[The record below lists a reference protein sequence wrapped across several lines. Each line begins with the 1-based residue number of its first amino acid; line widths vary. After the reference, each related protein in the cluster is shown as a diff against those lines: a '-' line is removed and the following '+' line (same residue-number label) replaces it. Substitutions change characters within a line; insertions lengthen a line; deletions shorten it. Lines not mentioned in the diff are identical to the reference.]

1 VKGEDFLFEIV
12 KKIIENVL
20 MTLYQTFG
28 FSLILAI
35 LFMFLYMYAKE
46 NNWKTLVKNW
56 VENFKSNSK
65 FRYVFFFALYTSM
78 LLFKTLLNRTIW
90 INPIT
95 NVFGIWG
102 LYNEKGEFTSES
114 IENLMLFVPFTIFL
128 LIGFK
133 DKILGQTVK
142 FIKVIWQSV
151 KIVFLFS
158 LSIEFLQLF
167 WRLGTF
173 QISDLFYNTLGGG
186 LGGIVFWFG
195 YKMLRRK
202 KLKECRKQKGVV

>member
-1 VKGEDFLFEIV
+1 MFEIV

-35 LFMFLYMYAKE
+35 LFMFSYLYAKE
-46 NNWKTLVKNW
+46 HNWKILVKNW
-56 VENFKSNSK
+56 VWNLKNNTE
-65 FRYVFFFALYTSM
+65 FRQVFFFALYTSM

-102 LYNEKGEFTSES
+102 VYNEKGEFTSES
-114 IENLMLFVPFTIFL
+114 IENLMLFVPFTILL
-128 LIGFK
+128 LISFK
-133 DKILGQTVK
+133 DKILGQAVK

-173 QISDLFYNTLGGG
+173 QISDLAYNTLGGLVGG
-186 LGGIVFWFG
+186 LIYWCG
-195 YKMLRRK
+195 YKLINRK
-202 KLKECRKQKGVV
+202 KKGSK

>member
-1 VKGEDFLFEIV
+1 MKGEDSLFEIV

-20 MTLYQTFG
+20 MTLYQNFG
-28 FSLILAI
+28 FSLIMAV

-46 NNWKTLVKNW
+46 HNWKELVKNW
-56 VENFKSNSK
+56 VNNFKNNAE
-65 FRYVFFFALYTSM
+65 FRRVFFFAIYTSM

-102 LYNEKGEFTSES
+102 LHNEKGEFTSES
-114 IENLMLFVPFTIFL
+114 IENLILFVPFTTLL

-133 DKILGQTVK
+133 NKILGQTVK
-142 FIKVIWQSV
+142 FLKVIWQSI

-173 QISDLFYNTLGGG
+173 QISDLCYNTLGGAI
-186 LGGIVFWFG
+186 GGIVYWCG
-195 YKMLRRK
+195 YKLLKRK
-202 KLKECRKQKGVV
+202 NS